1 MFGWCKFKRNTT
13 KRGKTGD
20 EAELVS
26 DINGKKYIG
35 YVQGLSAGTGSSLSL
50 LPAQNATG
58 NWIKIVQRVPVRI
71 VIDKDSLK
79 KNGMIPVGSSIE
91 AVIDIGKETKNIL
104 PYTEKSSNLYLINEE
119 IMNTEINQIIKANI
133 GKNWGG
139 ISWEYLLNS
148 Y

>member
-1 MFGWCKFKRNTT
+1 M
-13 KRGKTGD
+13 
-20 EAELVS
+20 
-26 DINGKKYIG
+26 
-35 YVQGLSAGTGSSLSL
+35 

-133 GKNWGG
+133 GKN
-139 ISWEYLLNS
+139 
-148 Y
+148 

>member
-1 MFGWCKFKRNTT
+1 M
-13 KRGKTGD
+13 
-20 EAELVS
+20 
-26 DINGKKYIG
+26 
-35 YVQGLSAGTGSSLSL
+35 

-104 PYTEKSSNLYLINEE
+104 PYTEKSSNLYLVNEE

-133 GKNWGG
+133 GKN
-139 ISWEYLLNS
+139 
-148 Y
+148 

>member
-1 MFGWCKFKRNTT
+1 M
-13 KRGKTGD
+13 
-20 EAELVS
+20 
-26 DINGKKYIG
+26 
-35 YVQGLSAGTGSSLSL
+35 

-91 AVIDIGKETKNIL
+91 AVIDIEKETKNIL

-133 GKNWGG
+133 GKN
-139 ISWEYLLNS
+139 
-148 Y
+148 

>member
-1 MFGWCKFKRNTT
+1 M
-13 KRGKTGD
+13 
-20 EAELVS
+20 
-26 DINGKKYIG
+26 
-35 YVQGLSAGTGSSLSL
+35 

-79 KNGMIPVGSSIE
+79 KNGMISVGSSIE
-91 AVIDIGKETKNIL
+91 AVINIGKETKNIL

-133 GKNWGG
+133 GKN
-139 ISWEYLLNS
+139 
-148 Y
+148 